1 MKKTKTG
8 ALTNPKTVIF
18 ATQLLRCKV
27 DIAISAREMLAQQK
41 LGQKIRERFF

>member
-27 DIAISAREMLAQQK
+27 DIAIFRAILTCSSS
-41 LGQKIRERFF
+41 